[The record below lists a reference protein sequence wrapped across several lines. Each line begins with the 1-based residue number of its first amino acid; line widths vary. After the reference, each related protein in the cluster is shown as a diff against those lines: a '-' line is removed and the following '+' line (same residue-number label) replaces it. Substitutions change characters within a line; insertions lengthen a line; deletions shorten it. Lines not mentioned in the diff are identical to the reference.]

1 MATLSTKL
9 TLQSSDTLSDPL
21 NLTCSDTL
29 TVTNPTELS
38 RVSIATGSAQA
49 LIASSSAFSYVY
61 IKVISGVNATDFLQ
75 VKLGGDALLKVRVGE
90 FAFFPLYSGI
100 AIDAES
106 YGGACVVEY
115 GYWSV

>member
-1 MATLSTKL
+1 MATLVTKL

-29 TVTNPTELS
+29 SVTNPTELS
-38 RVSIATGSAQA
+38 RVSISH
-49 LIASSSAFSYVY
+49 
-61 IKVISGVNATDFLQ
+61 SGVTTL
-75 VKLGGDALLKVRVGE
+75 
-90 FAFFPLYSGI
+90 I

-115 GYWSV
+115 GYWSI